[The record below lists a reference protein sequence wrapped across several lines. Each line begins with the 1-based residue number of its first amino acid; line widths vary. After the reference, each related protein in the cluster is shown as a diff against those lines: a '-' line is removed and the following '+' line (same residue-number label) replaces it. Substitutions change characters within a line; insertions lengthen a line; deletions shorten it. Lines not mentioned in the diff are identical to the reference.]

1 MRELSVVITVMNE
14 EENIKPLLE
23 GIRQALNGTD
33 YEIIL
38 VDDGSTD
45 KTKMQVLNYADER
58 TVLVELRKNYGQS
71 TAMMAGID
79 HSKGHYIALLDGDLQ
94 NDPSDIP
101 AMLDLLK
108 REDWDVVAGNRK
120 NRKDGVFLRKVPSAI
135 ANSII
140 RRMTGVYI
148 KDYGCTLKLFRREIA
163 EELNLYGELHRFI
176 PVLAKLQGAKI
187 TQVDVKHHPRQ
198 FGKSKYGINRTFR
211 VLSDLVLMVF
221 FRKYIQKPMHLF
233 GTIGFISF
241 GIGAIINLY
250 LLILKI
256 MGRDIWGKPL
266 LILGLIFLLGGI
278 QLITIG
284 ILAEISVR
292 TYFESQNK
300 KTYTV
305 RKVYQAKQEMKP
317 SLEITV

>member
-1 MRELSVVITVMNE
+1 MNE
-14 EENIKPLLE
+14 EENIKPLLDA
-23 GIRQALNGTD
+23 IRGSLSEID
-33 YEIIL
+33 YEVVF

-45 KTKMQVLNYADER
+45 KTRQQILNYSDDR

-79 HSKGHYIALLDGDLQ
+79 HSKGKYIALLDGDLQ

-101 AMLDLLK
+101 LMLDLLK

-120 NRKDGVFLRKVPSAI
+120 NRKDGYFLRKFPSRV
-135 ANSII
+135 ANALI

-148 KDYGCTLKLFRREIA
+148 KDYGCTLKVFKREIA

-176 PVLAKLQGAKI
+176 PVLAKLQGARI

-198 FGKSKYGINRTFR
+198 YGKSKYGINRTFK
-211 VLSDLVLMVF
+211 VLSDLVLIVF
-221 FRKYIQKPMHLF
+221 FGRYMQKPMHLF
-233 GTIGFISF
+233 GTIGFISL
-241 GIGAIINLY
+241 GLGVIINLY
-250 LLILKI
+250 LLVWKIL
-256 MGRDIWGKPL
+256 GHDIWNRPL
-266 LILGLIFLLGGI
+266 LILGLILLLGGI

-284 ILAEISVR
+284 ILAEINIR
-292 TYFESQNK
+292 TYYESQNK

-305 RKVYQAKQEMKP
+305 RKVYQSKQEVKP